1 MNFLDKLNLPDKESV
16 MNSTDIKGEHLLAE
30 VCLFL
35 GLKALKRERNCV
47 VVSTRN
53 DSIADAVVVLFQK
66 RVTVFVTHCD
76 EEKNTEDLFAE
87 GSFVAESTTP
97 GHYSKV
103 KERINSS
110 KRFQLKPGHI
120 VYSSNDKEF
129 SLVYYKYVR
138 EGKGDF
144 IQFE

>member
-1 MNFLDKLNLPDKESV
+1 

-35 GLKALKRERNCV
+35 GLKALKREENCV

-53 DSIADAVVVLFQK
+53 DSVADAIAVLFQN
-66 RVTVFVTHCD
+66 RVTVFVTHYD
-76 EEKNTEDLFAE
+76 EDKNNENLFAE
-87 GSFVAESTTP
+87 GSFVAGNTTP

-103 KERINSS
+103 KERINAS

-120 VYSSNDKEF
+120 SYSSDSEEF
-129 SLVYYKYVR
+129 SLTYSRYTR
-138 EGKGDF
+138 EEKGDF